1 MDDFIKILLTIITT
15 GGLGMINYTIAE
27 SLNAVDST
35 LRNTNREKSISAIL
49 TIIDLLIYL
58 TIDIALRNWIH
69 NTFAEIIAVLV
80 TIIVSIL
87 VSIKFSKKINE
98 QFYKNI
104 NRERNKN
111 DLISLDSGTPWQA
124 VMLSEDRF
132 QQAYLYSL
140 EHKPLGCGWVQYVSN
155 DSESNYSLSL
165 VPFTDDAGSSQPEYD
180 KITQKIQSKE
190 YKDKHIVQ
198 QYIDFKE
205 KFIMITSI
213 EKD

>member
-1 MDDFIKILLTIITT
+1 MNDFIKVLLTIITT
-15 GGLGMINYTIAE
+15 GGLGMVNYTIAE

-58 TIDIALRNWIH
+58 TIDIALRNCIH
-69 NTFAEIIAVLV
+69 NTFAEIIAALLTV
-80 TIIVSIL
+80 IISIIL
-87 VSIKFSKKINE
+87 SIKFSKKINE
-98 QFYKNI
+98 LFYKNI
-104 NRERNKN
+104 NGERNKN

-124 VMLSEDRF
+124 VMLSENKF
-132 QQAYLYSL
+132 QQAYIYSL
-140 EHKPLGCGWVQYVSN
+140 EHKPIGFGWVQYVSN
-155 DSESNYSLSL
+155 DSDSNYSLSL
-165 VPFTDDAGSSQPEYD
+165 VPFTDDAGSPQPEYD

-198 QYIDFKE
+198 QYIDLKE
-205 KFIMITSI
+205 KFIIITSI